1 MSQNGRKVLLIDADL
16 RRPSLTRYFARGG
29 PGGIGR
35 LLKESCRPDEAVQR
49 SFVDNLDLL
58 LCHDAPGN
66 PSELLGSDRMLKV
79 IEHYKNQY
87 EAVVIDSP
95 VVISVPDT
103 LILASRAEA
112 VIMVHRPGAAARD
125 MVRHA
130 REKLDEVKANILG
143 LVLNNVD
150 LEAGHYGYSHHRYY
164 GYGIEESEKVQKGRA
179 GKKA

>member
-1 MSQNGRKVLLIDADL
+1 QDHPDYQRGRRGGEVHHRRQPGRGHEPERPEGPAD
-16 RRPSLTRYFARGG
+16 RCGSAAPSLTRYFARGG

-58 LCHDAPGN
+58 LCHDVPGN

-103 LILASRAEA
+103 
-112 VIMVHRPGAAARD
+112 
-125 MVRHA
+125 
-130 REKLDEVKANILG
+130 
-143 LVLNNVD
+143 
-150 LEAGHYGYSHHRYY
+150 
-164 GYGIEESEKVQKGRA
+164 
-179 GKKA
+179 